1 MSLLEPY
8 KSILDRT
15 DAVGVRGRVAAV
27 RGLTVSV
34 EDFPVPVGAGCRIF
48 RGDTTI
54 SARVV
59 GFAGR
64 HALVMPLGPTAGIC
78 HGACVEMDSATQT
91 VPVGPGLQGRVVDGL
106 CRAIDGGEQPA
117 AEDRAGVWPG
127 PIAPMRR
134 RRITEP
140 LSTGVRAIDAMLT
153 VGRGQRMG
161 VFSGSGVG
169 KSVLMGMIARNTD
182 ADVTVIALI
191 GERGREVRDFIEK
204 DLGPEGLK
212 RSVVVA
218 STSDESPLLR
228 VQAAAVATS
237 IAEYFR
243 DRGCDVLLLM
253 DSLTRFAAAQ
263 RQIGLAAGEPP
274 ATKGYPPSVFNLLPE
289 LLERSGRTE
298 TGSITGFYTVLAE
311 GDDLSEPISDAVR
324 SVTDGHIALSRT
336 LATRGHYPAVD
347 CLNSVS
353 RIMLDLVDSEH
364 AEAARVVRR
373 VISLHAEVEEL
384 LNVGAYRHGSNP
396 KFDLAIGAIELVE
409 ELLKQDITEDADY
422 EDTRRRLKALHAE
435 IQRMGGESAVGS
447 YQAAGESE
455 HAKQQRSRS

>member
-8 KSILDRT
+8 KAILDRA
-15 DAVGVRGRVAAV
+15 DPVGVLGRVAAV

-34 EDFPVPVGAGCRIF
+34 EDFPVPVGAGCRIV
-48 RGDTTI
+48 RGDTAV

-59 GFAGR
+59 GFSGR
-64 HALVMPLGPTAGIC
+64 HTLVMPLGSTAGIC
-78 HGACVEMDSATQT
+78 HGDRVEMDSAVQT
-91 VPVGPGLQGRVVDGL
+91 VPVGPGLRGRVVDGL
-106 CRAIDGGEQPA
+106 CGTIDGGEQPGV
-117 AEDRAGVWPG
+117 EDRASVWPE

-140 LSTGVRAIDAMLT
+140 LCTGVRAIDAMLT
-153 VGRGQRMG
+153 VGKGQRMG
-161 VFSGSGVG
+161 IFSGSGVG

-204 DLGPEGLK
+204 DLGEQGLK
-212 RSVVVA
+212 RSVVIA

-243 DRGCDVLLLM
+243 DSGCDVLLLM

-289 LLERSGRTE
+289 LLERTGRTE

-324 SVTDGHIALSRT
+324 SVTDGHVALSRT
-336 LATRGHYPAVD
+336 LASRGHYPAID

-353 RIMLDLVDSEH
+353 RLMLDLADGEQV
-364 AEAARVVRR
+364 AAARELRR
-373 VISLHAEVEEL
+373 IISLYAEVEEL
-384 LNVGAYRHGSNP
+384 VNVGAYKHGSNVD
-396 KFDLAIGAIELVE
+396 FDLAIRAIKPIE
-409 ELLKQDITEDADY
+409 ELLQQRLDEKADFD
-422 EDTRRRLKALHAE
+422 DTLRRLTALHAE
-435 IQRMGGESAVGS
+435 IERMRDESAVAS
-447 YQAAGESE
+447 APAAGENE
-455 HAKQQRSRS
+455 HAN